1 MTRCLHGTP
10 VELPAARCIVCYHGL
25 TADDTQTCETC
36 IAATRTRMDDIA
48 DMWAELP
55 DHLERH
61 PEGDMPGGDAQ
72 VLLAAGSE
80 GLSEDEQTV
89 RGNDP
94 GSVAFDLGW
103 WAMDW
108 SEERGDDLN
117 FGPPPRDGRQRPPD
131 TVVVVALDYL
141 LAHGRWAA
149 QHHLGYDAYAADIR
163 KLHARMETVTARHRA
178 PTRAGVP
185 CFDCGGDLVHEV
197 DEDNGLEDCE
207 WTCQLCR
214 RRYTDRA
221 YALALSMHVQD
232 ASMVTIDGEQ
242 WATVARLAH
251 DLGRSLRTVQAWHT
265 RGIVRTVRRR
275 GVLLLHVGET
285 RARHL
290 PWWLPVGVGP
300 MTPADHAAAEVVLRA
315 RLAQRATRRA
325 WQEVA

>member
-1 MTRCLHGTP
+1 MTEPNATRC
-10 VELPAARCIVCYHGL
+10 VVCHQRLGS
-25 TADDTQTCETC
+25 DEMQTCAEC
-36 IAATRTRMDDIA
+36 ITATRTRLDDIA
-48 DMWAELP
+48 EMWLELP
-55 DHLERH
+55 AHLERH
-61 PEGDMPGGDAQ
+61 PEGDLPGGDAV

-80 GLSEDEQTV
+80 GLSEDETTV

-108 SEERGDDLN
+108 SEERGDDLRL
-117 FGPPPRDGRQRPPD
+117 GGRPA
-131 TVVVVALDYL
+131 TVVAVALDYL
-141 LAHGRWAA
+141 RAHGRWAA
-149 QHHLGYDAYAADIR
+149 QHHLGYDDYAADIR

-197 DEDNGLEDCE
+197 DDNGLEDCE
-207 WTCQLCR
+207 WTCTLCR

-221 YALALSMHVQD
+221 YALALSQHVQD

-251 DLGRSLRTVQAWHT
+251 DLDRSLRTVRTIPRVCHAC
-265 RGIVRTVRRR
+265 TVRRR

-290 PWWLPVGVGP
+290 PWWLPLGVGP
-300 MTPADHAAAEVVLRA
+300 MTPADYAAAEVVMRA

-325 WQEVA
+325 MQEVA